1 MENNW
6 FSHLKT
12 FPQRKAQK
20 VSLANSIKYLKKK
33 IILQKFFQQIEKK
46 KAHLIYSME
55 LVLLIA
61 FIKAKQMSQ
70 KKIYIPYEHKHK
82 NP

>member
-12 FPQRKAQK
+12 FPQRKAQT

-46 KAHLIYSME
+46 KAHLIY
-55 LVLLIA
+55 LW
-61 FIKAKQMSQ
+61 
-70 KKIYIPYEHKHK
+70 
-82 NP
+82 N